1 MGEVQPSDN
10 QLTIVWEPQEGPQ
23 TALITCPV
31 FEVFFGGSR
40 GGGKTDGMLGE
51 WVSHADLYGK
61 DAIGLMVR
69 RTRTELSETIER
81 SKTLYLPLGWKWHE
95 QDKYWR
101 APNNARLK
109 FAYLENDAD
118 ADSYQGHA
126 YTRVYVEEIGNFPRE
141 APVLKLMASL
151 RSAAGV
157 PTGFRATGNPGGVGH
172 QWVKARY
179 IDHAPQGWVVTTHK
193 YLNPFTKEYVSRDR
207 VFIPSRLTDNQLLLH
222 GDPNYVANLQMQASP
237 ELVRAWLEG
246 DWNIVAGAAFEK
258 LSTDKH
264 MIRPFDIPK
273 WWTRFTCIDWGTA
286 RPYSNGWYA
295 VADEDV
301 ILKGR
306 NGEPDRFIAKNSI
319 IRYRELYGWNGKA
332 NEGCREESWQ
342 VAAKIL
348 EMEGAECKTING
360 EPTVIPKDGME
371 QEKIDYRIGD
381 SAMWAEHDGP
391 SVEENFRKNGIVL
404 ERSRKDRVAN
414 YLEIRNRISNHD
426 EQEPSLYVTSN
437 CTHWWR
443 TVPSLQL
450 DAKNPEK
457 GWDSNMEDHAADE
470 TGYAL
475 VSRPMTWTK
484 TARTNYDYEEARDK
498 AFEAERGKS
507 GSRY

>member
-1 MGEVQPSDN
+1 
-10 QLTIVWEPQEGPQ
+10 
-23 TALITCPV
+23 
-31 FEVFFGGSR
+31 
-40 GGGKTDGMLGE
+40 MLGE

-81 SKTLYLPLGWKWHE
+81 SKLLYGPLGAKWHE

-101 APNNARLK
+101 FPDGARLK
-109 FAYLENDAD
+109 FAYLENDSDAD
-118 ADSYQGHA
+118 AYQGHS
-126 YTRVYVEEIGNFPRE
+126 YTRVYVEEIGNFPQE
-141 APVLKLMASL
+141 SPVLKLMATL
-151 RSAAGV
+151 RSASGV

-179 IDHAPQGWVVTTHK
+179 IDNAPLGWVVTKHEF
-193 YLNPFTKEYVSRDR
+193 LNPFTKEMVSRDR
-207 VFIPSRLTDNQLLLH
+207 VFIPSKLTDNQLLLR
-222 GDPNYVANLQMQASP
+222 GDPGYVANLQMQASP

-258 LSTDKH
+258 LTTEKH
-264 MIRPFDIPK
+264 MIRPFAMPK
-273 WWTRFTCIDWGTA
+273 HWTKFTCLDWGTA
-286 RPYSNGWYA
+286 KPYSVGWYA

-306 NGEPDRFIAKNSI
+306 EGAPDKLLPKNSI

-332 NEGCREESWQ
+332 NEGARHESWE
-342 VAAKIL
+342 VAQKIL
-348 EMEGAECKTING
+348 ELE
-360 EPTVIPKDGME
+360 DG
-371 QEKIDYRIGD
+371 EKIDYRIGD

-391 SVEENFRKNGIVL
+391 SVAENFENNGITM
-404 ERSRKDRVAN
+404 EKSRKDRVAN
-414 YLEIRNRISNHD
+414 YLEIRNRIYPSKD
-426 EQEPSLYVTSN
+426 EEPLFYITSN
-437 CTHWWR
+437 CIHWWR

-475 VSRPMTWTK
+475 VSRPMVWTHR
-484 TARTNYDYEEARDK
+484 ARVETDYRESREK
-498 AFEAERGKS
+498 AFEADRGGKKNL
-507 GSRY
+507 SRY